1 MTEASENSK
10 VLRSSSPQVVGGD
23 PSEGSDKDLDSAGW
37 IPAFAGMTKK
47 MRNDGKRTRKN
58 GKIAGG
64 RERERGMME
73 KELGMT
79 RREPGI
85 AEKTGH

>member
-58 GKIAGG
+58 GKMKC
-64 RERERGMME
+64 RQKNEE
-73 KELGMT
+73 
-79 RREPGI
+79 
-85 AEKTGH
+85 